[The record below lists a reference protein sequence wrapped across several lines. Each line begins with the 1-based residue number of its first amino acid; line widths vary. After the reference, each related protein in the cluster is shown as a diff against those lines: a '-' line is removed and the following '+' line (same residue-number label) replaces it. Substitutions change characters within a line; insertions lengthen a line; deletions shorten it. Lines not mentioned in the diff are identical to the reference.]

1 MAIESPRSP
10 PAEAGTLV
18 DGVAVRRRPKIYYG
32 YYLVGAAF
40 IAQMISAG
48 TQTYVSG
55 VFLVPMT
62 EDLSWTRS
70 EFITGQTVGR
80 FLTAFIGLFL
90 GGLVDRGYA
99 RRLLCQE
106 RDEVEQR
113 LAAARTSW
121 GRRRASRDLDRV
133 DAGLAYLDRVGFTI
147 VA

>member
-1 MAIESPRSP
+1 MAIETPTPTSG
-10 PAEAGTLV
+10 PAEAVAQPEGA
-18 DGVAVRRRPKIYYG
+18 AVRARPKIYYG

-62 EDLSWTRS
+62 EELDWTRS

-99 RRLLCQE
+99 RRLMFGG
-106 RDEVEQR
+106 
-113 LAAARTSW
+113 AAII
-121 GRRRASRDLDRV
+121 
-133 DAGLAYLDRVGFTI
+133 GLAVFLTSFVTELWQF
-147 VA
+147 